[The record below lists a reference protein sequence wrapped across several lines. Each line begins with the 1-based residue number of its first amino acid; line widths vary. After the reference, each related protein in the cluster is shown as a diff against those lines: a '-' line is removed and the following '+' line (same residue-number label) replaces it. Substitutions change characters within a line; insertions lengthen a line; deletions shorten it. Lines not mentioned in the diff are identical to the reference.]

1 LVLIIASIIVSVLQY
16 TSWSVFSLQLLLKG
30 AVELRPS
37 TLLSKCAFVTGK
49 AFSLMTPP
57 LIGLFFESTLLSG
70 TKSRT
75 KVALYITYFTESS
88 NTCQYSSRITCS
100 GSATPSIASPPND
113 GGGCLDCCCCTCQL
127 YASSHYSFLFE
138 TKVRTISLLFFSAF
152 KLDTSSFL
160 FMGVS

>member
-1 LVLIIASIIVSVLQY
+1 VSSVCSSASWAS
-16 TSWSVFSLQLLLKG
+16 TKG
-30 AVELRPS
+30 AVGWRPS

-113 GGGCLDCCCCTCQL
+113 GSGYLDCCCTCQL

-138 TKVRTISLLFFSAF
+138 TKVRRISLLFFSAF

-160 FMGVS
+160 FMRVS